1 MDKVMVVTGG
11 SRGIGACVARQAAAQ
26 GYSVALSYLT
36 NKQQAD
42 AVVESIIDNGGRAIA
57 LQANVAIEHQLID
70 LFEQVDNNLGPV
82 TALVN
87 NVGILEQQMPVET
100 MDAARLNRVFSTNI
114 IGSFIC
120 AREAI
125 KRMSTR
131 HGGNGGGIVNLSSRA
146 AKLGSANEYV
156 DYAASKAAIDTFTIG
171 LSKELAEQG
180 IRVNAVAPGAI
191 YTDIHASGGEPERV
205 ERIKAAIPMQ
215 RGGYPDE
222 VAKAIL
228 WLLSEDASYTTGT
241 ILDVAGGR

>member
-57 LQANVAIEHQLID
+57 LQANVAIEQQLID